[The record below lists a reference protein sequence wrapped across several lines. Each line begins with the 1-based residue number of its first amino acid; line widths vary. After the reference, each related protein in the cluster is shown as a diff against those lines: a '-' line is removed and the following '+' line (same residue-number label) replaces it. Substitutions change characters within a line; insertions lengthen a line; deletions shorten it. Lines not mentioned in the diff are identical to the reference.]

1 MDLKTIKREKNKFK
15 KIDID
20 LEKTI
25 KEKKIITRLI
35 KRMSDIF
42 IGIIGIIILIP
53 MTIVI
58 YIVRKILKEDD
69 GPIFYEQLRIGKNGK
84 HFRLY
89 KYRTMIVGADEKL
102 KQYLEENEEAR
113 KEFEENHKLQNDPR
127 ITKLGKFL
135 RKTSIDEVPQFI
147 NVLMGSMSLIGPRPY
162 LLSEKEDMGIYYDKI
177 IKCKPGITG
186 LWQTSGRSQ
195 TTFEE
200 RLKIESYYADNNS
213 IITDAKIF
221 FKTIR
226 VIFKKEGAI

>member
-1 MDLKTIKREKNKFK
+1 MKVSVKVVQREENGFE
-15 KIDID
+15 KIDLD
-20 LEKTI
+20 KKI

-89 KYRTMIVGADEKL
+89 KYRTMVVGADEKL

-135 RKTSIDEVPQFI
+135 RKTSIDEMPQFI
-147 NVLMGSMSLIGPRPY
+147 NVLMGSMSLIGPRPIVDAEV
-162 LLSEKEDMGIYYDKI
+162 SKFGDKMEI
-177 IKCKPGITG
+177 VHSVKPGITG
-186 LWQTSGRSQ
+186 YWAVHGRSD
-195 TTFEE
+195 TTYENRVE
-200 RLKIESYYADNNS
+200 MEAYYAENYS
-213 IITDAKIF
+213 LLMDAKIF
-221 FKTIR
+221 LKTIVT
-226 VIFKKEGAI
+226 VIKKEGAI